1 MTMAAMRAPSAT
13 AVASRTSEFSRN
25 QLVNS
30 RAVVS
35 RDRRPVRSGSLVV
48 RAGDKPASDK
58 VKIEFEIKQK
68 LRYGEQLVVCGNS
81 DKMGRWKPNDGV
93 HLKWSDG
100 DVWKGSVEVPAGGY
114 VEYKIAIKK
123 KHGQPAYWEKRHNR
137 IVQLYEGGATIVA
150 KGAFGRDVDLKRKDD
165 KMDKNVKVA
174 FNIHQKIMYGHEVC
188 IVGSAKEFGGWDN
201 ERALPLKWSEGD
213 VWKGEVEMTPG
224 GVAEYKMFTRRIRT
238 GGEIKQEFRRNFK
251 RMVQLHSS
259 GSTVQVTGEFKGLVD
274 IRLKGAPA
282 YKPEAKKEEK
292 KEEKKVEAKKEEPKN
307 EEKKEEKKVE
317 AKKEEPKKEEKKE
330 EPKKSS
336 GDKFTALAQGVKEVK
351 KEEKEEEKKDV
362 KASAIFDFGAA
373 AKEADKKVEKKEEPK
388 KEEKKVE
395 AKKEEKSGDK
405 FTSAVSKW
413 GALKGGADAKDEP
426 KKEEKKVEAKK
437 EEPKK
442 EEKKKEKK
450 DDKPKL
456 PDPAK
461 LAEAAAKAD
470 AAAKAASKAV
480 EKAMT
485 TPPGGAE
492 KDVEDMLQSF
502 RDSFAKSRGSS
513 PPPPPPPP
521 ASTTPAAGGGSK
533 WGALKAGA
541 SPGKTAVPPPPVPTG
556 KPPVPSP
563 SAPRAYAPP
572 PPPKPAPPAA
582 PARPKMDAPA
592 PAPAKSGGSKWGAL
606 KSGAESGGV
615 NKEESMNA
623 VARMKAK
630 KVESSGGGSS
640 SDDLDVVAPGG
651 DSFTAR
657 IKAAQ
662 EAKSGGAR

>member
-1 MTMAAMRAPSAT
+1 MAAMRAPSAT

-100 DVWKGSVEVPAGGY
+100 DVWKGSIEVPAGGY

-137 IVQLYEGGATIVA
+137 IIQLYEGGATIVA

-165 KMDKNVKVA
+165 KMDKNVKVN
-174 FNIHQKIMYGHEVC
+174 FNIHKKIMYGHEVC

-238 GGEIKQEFRRNFK
+238 GGEIKPEFRRNFK

-292 KEEKKVEAKKEEPKN
+292 KEEKKVEAKKEEPK
-307 EEKKEEKKVE
+307 KE
-317 AKKEEPKKEEKKE
+317 AKKE
-330 EPKKSS
+330 
-336 GDKFTALAQGVKEVK
+336 
-351 KEEKEEEKKDV
+351 
-362 KASAIFDFGAA
+362 
-373 AKEADKKVEKKEEPK
+373 
-388 KEEKKVE
+388 
-395 AKKEEKSGDK
+395 
-405 FTSAVSKW
+405 
-413 GALKGGADAKDEP
+413 
-426 KKEEKKVEAKK
+426 
-437 EEPKK
+437 
-442 EEKKKEKK
+442 EKK

-485 TPPGGAE
+485 TREGPE

-541 SPGKTAVPPPPVPTG
+541 SPGKTAVPPPSVPTG

-563 SAPRAYAPP
+563 SALRAYAPP

-582 PARPKMDAPA
+582 PARPKMDAPAA